1 MQNVESAFKGLYFS
15 KNFAI
20 IYLQGKGKSKKI
32 KNKKILKKIKK
43 VLDNPNQKS
52 YNKGTKKQENQIK
65 RKKEDKKME
74 KKMTIV
80 EKFAQV
86 KAILE
91 KNGETEMA
99 EFIQERIDIQNKKAE
114 NKKPTKAQRENEVLK
129 EKVLEVLRGAEVGM
143 TATEVLNKDVETF
156 VNVQKVTALL
166 KALVDGGKVVKTVDK
181 KKAYFTVA

>member
-1 MQNVESAFKGLYFS
+1 
-15 KNFAI
+15 
-20 IYLQGKGKSKKI
+20 
-32 KNKKILKKIKK
+32 
-43 VLDNPNQKS
+43 
-52 YNKGTKKQENQIK
+52 
-65 RKKEDKKME
+65 ME

>member
-1 MQNVESAFKGLYFS
+1 
-15 KNFAI
+15 
-20 IYLQGKGKSKKI
+20 
-32 KNKKILKKIKK
+32 
-43 VLDNPNQKS
+43 
-52 YNKGTKKQENQIK
+52 
-65 RKKEDKKME
+65 ME

-86 KAILE
+86 KAILVAQ
-91 KNGETEMA
+91 GENEMA
-99 EFIQERIDIQNKKAE
+99 DFIQERIDIQTKKAE
-114 NKKPTKAQRENEVLK
+114 NKKPTKAQKENEVLK
-129 EKVLEVLRGAEVGM
+129 EKVLEVLRGAEGGM

>member
-1 MQNVESAFKGLYFS
+1 M
-15 KNFAI
+15 
-20 IYLQGKGKSKKI
+20 
-32 KNKKILKKIKK
+32 
-43 VLDNPNQKS
+43 LDNPNQKS

-99 EFIQERIDIQNKKAE
+99 EFIQERIDNKKAE
-114 NKKPTKAQRENEVLK
+114 NKKPTKAQKENEVLK